1 MTGGALALLPLAVI
15 FAPDQA
21 PHWKSV
27 ASLAALTL
35 FGTAL
40 AQLILYRLL
49 RSDGAARTSLV
60 TYLMPPIA
68 LVYGALLLDET
79 ITRRD
84 ARRARADPRA
94 ASRSARA
101 RCGSRA
107 ARPAIQEP

>member
-15 FAPDQA
+15 FAPEHA

-49 RSDGAARTSLV
+49 RSDGASRTSLV

-79 ITRRD
+79 ISAATLGGLALILAGVALGSGAVRFTRR
-84 ARRARADPRA
+84 A
-94 ASRSARA
+94 A
-101 RCGSRA
+101 
-107 ARPAIQEP
+107 AIPEP

>member
-1 MTGGALALLPLAVI
+1 MTGGAIALLPLAIV
-15 FAPDQA
+15 FAPDHA

-68 LVYGALLLDET
+68 LFYGALLLDER
-79 ITRRD
+79 ITAATLGGLALILAGVALGSGAVRL
-84 ARRARADPRA
+84 ARRA
-94 ASRSARA
+94 
-101 RCGSRA
+101 
-107 ARPAIQEP
+107 PAIQEP

>member
-15 FAPDQA
+15 FAPEQA
-21 PHWKSV
+21 PHWKSI

-49 RSDGAARTSLV
+49 RSDGASRTSLV

-79 ITRRD
+79 ISSATLGGLALILGGVALGSGAVRLP
-84 ARRARADPRA
+84 RRA
-94 ASRSARA
+94 
-101 RCGSRA
+101 
-107 ARPAIQEP
+107 PAVQEP

>member
-1 MTGGALALLPLAVI
+1 MTGGAIALLPLAVI

-21 PHWKSV
+21 PRWKSV

-68 LVYGALLLDET
+68 LVYGAILLDET
-79 ITRRD
+79 ITRGD
-84 ARRARADPRA
+84 ARRARADPRG
-94 ASRSARA
+94 RRA
-101 RCGSRA
+101 RLGRA
-107 ARPAIQEP
+107 AAAAPRAPAIQEP